1 MIDERIK
8 FFRLYEKVS
17 SRGNRYF
24 VGRLAG
30 ARVVVMKD
38 ERAELSEGTEA
49 VWDVLISPAEDPAP
63 RRAANAGGSAP
74 PRPPKRTVKAEKPA
88 SSQFIEDALPWTP

>member
-49 VWDVLISPAEDPAP
+49 VWDVMLSPAEDPAP
-63 RRAANAGGSAP
+63 RRAANTAGSALA
-74 PRPPKRTVKAEKPA
+74 RPKRDVKTNKPA